1 LFRTSTGLLINAD
14 VNGSLNIGRKV
25 IGDEFIPADRGFV
38 VNPVII

>member
-1 LFRTSTGLLINAD
+1 MFVTLQ
-14 VNGSLNIGRKV
+14 LNIGRKV